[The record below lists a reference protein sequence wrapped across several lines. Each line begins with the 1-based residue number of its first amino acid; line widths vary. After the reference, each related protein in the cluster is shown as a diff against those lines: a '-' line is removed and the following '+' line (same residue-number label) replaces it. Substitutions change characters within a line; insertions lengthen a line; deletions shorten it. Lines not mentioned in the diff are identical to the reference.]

1 MQGVNVS
8 VLNVMWSGGAAFVSV
23 HKVHRQVL
31 QMGKSGEAIETLLL
45 QSGDAA
51 PLADLGRVTALGL
64 SSARIKGAGLLGALQ
79 CVRDRRR
86 LAKRLMQQPPRVV
99 LIDGIG
105 VAAFILP
112 LLAALTATRAVVM
125 FHGSKRLKAAHIA
138 LLRRFPA
145 DRLDL
150 VAVSATLAA
159 ELEAQ
164 VGLKVLS
171 GRVAIEPVAVRS
183 SLMAREAAQRA
194 LGIPPGAGRTIGA
207 VGRLV
212 PEKGFSRLVTAAAG
226 WLLNNPEDRLVIVG
240 EGVERQQLTALA
252 EKLGVLRQVH
262 LAGHHAEAP
271 RLYSAFDLICIPS
284 EQEGLGLVLPE
295 AVIAGVPVLAN
306 DLAVFREQLNG
317 AAGLLPCATEAWRDA
332 LNTVLKEDLAALADV
347 QRVGLDAEGVWARF
361 GAFYQGLLAR

>member
-1 MQGVNVS
+1 MS

-23 HKVHRQVL
+23 HKVHRQIL
-31 QMGKSGEAIETLLL
+31 QLGKPGEPVETLLL

-51 PLADLGRVTALGL
+51 PLADVGRVTALGL
-64 SSARIKGAGLLGALQ
+64 STARIKGAGLLGALQ
-79 CVRDRRR
+79 RVLARRQ

-112 LLAALTATRAVVM
+112 LLEKLTATRAVVM

-145 DRLDL
+145 GRLDL

-159 ELEAQ
+159 ELEGQ

-171 GRVAIEPVAVRS
+171 GRVAIEPVAFRS
-183 SLMAREAAQRA
+183 SLMAREAAQLA
-194 LGIPPGAGRTIGA
+194 LGVPPGAGRTIGA

-212 PEKGFSRLVTAAAG
+212 PEKGFARLVTAIAG
-226 WLLNNPEDRLVIVG
+226 RLVSNPEDRLVIVG
-240 EGVERQQLTALA
+240 EGVERQHLAALA
-252 EKLGVLRQVH
+252 EELGVINQVH
-262 LAGHHAEAP
+262 LTGHHAEVP

-295 AVIAGVPVLAN
+295 AVIAGVPVLAS

-317 AAGLLPCATEAWRDA
+317 ATGLLPSATEAWRDA
-332 LNTVLKEDLAALADV
+332 LNTVLTEDLGALAHL
-347 QRVGLDAEGVWARF
+347 QRAGMDAEGVWARF
-361 GAFYQGLLAR
+361 EVFYQRLLAR

>member
-1 MQGVNVS
+1 MS

-31 QMGKSGEAIETLLL
+31 RLGKPDEAIETLLL
-45 QSGDAA
+45 QSGEAA
-51 PLADLGRVTALGL
+51 PLTDVGSVTSLGL
-64 SSARIKGAGLLGALQ
+64 SSASIKGTGLLGALKR
-79 CVRDRRR
+79 VRARRQ

-112 LLAALTATRAVVM
+112 LLAKLTATRAVVM
-125 FHGSKRLKAAHIA
+125 FHGSKRLKTTHIA

-171 GRVAIEPVAVRS
+171 GRVAIEPVAFRS
-183 SLMAREAAQRA
+183 SLLAREAAQRA
-194 LGIPPGAGRTIGA
+194 LGISPSTGRTIGA

-212 PEKGFSRLVTAAAG
+212 PEKGFSRLVTASAG

-240 EGVERQQLTALA
+240 EGAERQQLTALA

-262 LAGHHAEAP
+262 LTGHHAEAP

-332 LNTVLKEDLAALADV
+332 LNTVLTEDLAALADV

-361 GAFYQGLLAR
+361 EAFYQDLLVR